1 MEKIIYALWRDVDE
15 PRDAFNHRLRTEA
28 AQQLATIPGVRGVR
42 VNVPDAAVER
52 AASLRQTA
60 TQPQMDAV
68 VQLWL
73 DVSHGKFR
81 APIDSLL
88 SDVAP
93 RLAAWLV
100 TESEIIPNK
109 LHPAREGERTAGWS
123 QVCFLQ
129 RPARLT
135 YDQWLNA
142 WHGLHTQ
149 VAIDTQSNFE
159 YVQNTVVRP
168 LLGEA
173 LPYSAIVEECFPSDA
188 MDNSAVFFDAVGDG
202 ERYRRHTAA
211 MAESC
216 ARFIDFDKVDV
227 IPTSQYV
234 IKKLLGIPA

>member
-1 MEKIIYALWRDVDE
+1 MEKVIYALWRGTDQ
-15 PRDAFNHRLRTEA
+15 PRETFNRRLRTEV
-28 AQQLATIPGVRGVR
+28 AQRLATTPGVRGVR
-42 VNVPDAAVER
+42 VNVPDADVER
-52 AASLRQTA
+52 AASLRNMA

-81 APIDSLL
+81 APVDAIL
-88 SDVAP
+88 SEVAP

-100 TESEIIPNK
+100 TESEIIANR

-135 YDQWLNA
+135 YEQWLSN

-159 YVQNTVVRP
+159 YVQNTIVRP
-168 LLGEA
+168 LLGET
-173 LPYSAIVEECFPSDA
+173 LPYGAMVEECFPADA
-188 MDNSAVFFDAVGDG
+188 MDNPAVFFDAVGD
-202 ERYRRHTAA
+202 EEKYRRNTAA

-216 ARFIDFDKVDV
+216 ARFIDYVQVDV

-234 IKKLLGIPA
+234 IKQLR

>member
-1 MEKIIYALWRDVDE
+1 MEKVIYALWRGADQ
-15 PRDAFNHRLRTEA
+15 PREAFNRRLHTEVG
-28 AQQLATIPGVRGVR
+28 QQLATTPGVRGVR
-42 VNVPDAAVER
+42 VNVPDATVER
-52 AASLRQTA
+52 AGSLRQTA
-60 TQPQMDAV
+60 TRPQMDAV

-81 APIDSLL
+81 APVDALL
-88 SDVAP
+88 SEVAP

-100 TESEIIPNK
+100 TESEIIPNR

-159 YVQNTVVRP
+159 YVQNTVVRT
-168 LLGEA
+168 LCGDA
-173 LPYSAIVEECFPSDA
+173 LPYSAIVEECFPADA
-188 MDNSAVFFDAVGDG
+188 MDNSAVFFDAVGD
-202 ERYRRHTAA
+202 EEKYRRHTTA
-211 MAESC
+211 MMQSC
-216 ARFIDFDKVDV
+216 ARFIDLDEVDV

-234 IKKLLGIPA
+234 IKKSRWDA